1 LITPREIYQN
11 RKVRLWFWISVTALV
26 GLQLYYVRE
35 MLALLI
41 LFAVFFA
48 IVTGLVLLLYLIN
61 RAGQF
66 SLSKAEP
73 YAVSAARAGRRGLG
87 FVGEVSRKSFR
98 RQHSETAP

>member
-1 LITPREIYQN
+1 MTPREIYRN
-11 RKVRLWFWISVTALV
+11 RKVRVTFWIAVIALV
-26 GLQLYYVRE
+26 ALQLYYVRE

-41 LFAVFFA
+41 LFAAFFA
-48 IVTGLVLLLYLIN
+48 VATAIVLALYLVN

-73 YAVSAARAGRRGLG
+73 YAISAARAGRRGLG
-87 FVGEVSRKSFR
+87 FVGEVSRKPFR

>member
-1 LITPREIYQN
+1 MTTREIYRN
-11 RKVRLWFWISVTALV
+11 PKVRRWFWVGVIALV
-26 GLQLYYVRE
+26 ALQLYYVRE

-41 LFAVFFA
+41 LFAAFFA
-48 IVTGLVLLLYLIN
+48 VATAIVLALYLVN

-66 SLSKAEP
+66 SLSKVEP

-87 FVGEVSRKSFR
+87 FVGEVSRRPFR

>member
-1 LITPREIYQN
+1 MTPREMYRN
-11 RKVRLWFWISVTALV
+11 RKVRRAFWIGVIALV
-26 GLQLYYVRE
+26 ALQLYYVRE

-48 IVTGLVLLLYLIN
+48 VATGIVLALYLVN
-61 RAGQF
+61 RAGQY

-87 FVGEVSRKSFR
+87 FVGEVSKKPFR

>member
-1 LITPREIYQN
+1 MTPREIYQN
-11 RKVRLWFWISVTALV
+11 RKVRLWFWVGVIALV
-26 GLQLYYVRE
+26 ALQLYYVRE

>member
-1 LITPREIYQN
+1 
-11 RKVRLWFWISVTALV
+11 VRVTFWIAVIALV
-26 GLQLYYVRE
+26 ALQLYYVRE

-41 LFAVFFA
+41 LFAAFFA
-48 IVTGLVLLLYLIN
+48 VATAIVLALYLVN

-73 YAVSAARAGRRGLG
+73 YAISAARAGRRGLG
-87 FVGEVSRKSFR
+87 FVGEVSRKPFR